1 MSVLRFH
8 MDSSMS
14 PSEVMGVLTDFSSA
28 RAKTRPTID
37 SEHFTVHE
45 RGDTWAEVTE
55 GTEGSWERARYEWD
69 PAGDTVKVTTLDSKV
84 FGPGGGWVFRMA
96 PENQGTRVDI
106 QLEREHPTTFKGKM
120 LGVILPFAGPVFK
133 KSFKEPLKSA

>member
-1 MSVLRFH
+1 MSVLRFP
-8 MDSSMS
+8 MDTSMS
-14 PSEVMGVLTDFSSA
+14 PSQVMGVLTDFSPA
-28 RAKTRPTID
+28 RAKTWPMID
-37 SEHFTVHE
+37 SEHFTIHE

-55 GTEGSWERARYEWD
+55 GTEKSWERARYGWD

-84 FGPGGGWVFRMA
+84 FGPGGGWLSRMA
-96 PENQGTRVDI
+96 PEDQGTRVDI

-133 KSFKEPLKSA
+133 KSFKEPLKIA